1 MAHLKLNTAQWL
13 QLGKKL
19 GYIKKAQEEGA
30 GLQEGLGDATT
41 DMPEMPGS
49 APIKAPG
56 FPEASDPGTYTIP
69 WDLKMMYW
77 LGSDDYSYGDSRKT
91 YTSIQDIPDNV
102 VPYLDM
108 GLRNLRRPMN
118 VGDWA
123 GREFSSGRPF
133 AALKRGNG
141 TTCVEMQRDKFNS
154 LYPDMKQ
161 VWTAGGLR
169 LQSGMEDI
177 FDTLNIGMSLQE
189 FLSRKM
195 GEYPVPYDY
204 DLEGEEE
211 KAQEEAWNKWRDEQE
226 QAGKIEDRYYYIY
239 FDYISFTPHPEK
251 AKFTPYGHCK

>member
-69 WDLKMMYW
+69 WDLKVKMW
-77 LGSDDYSYGDSRKT
+77 VGGQDLNYGDTGKI
-91 YTSIQDIPDNV
+91 YTSIQDIPNNV

-108 GLRNLRRPMN
+108 AVRNDWSFLDSPPLRSSSK
-118 VGDWA
+118 WA

-154 LYPDMKQ
+154 LYPDMKGFRMR
-161 VWTAGGLR
+161 TSIELK
-169 LQSGMEDI
+169 SGMEDI
-177 FDTLNIGMSLQE
+177 FDIFNSGMSLQE

-195 GEYPVPYDY
+195 GDYPGP
-204 DLEGEEE
+204 
-211 KAQEEAWNKWRDEQE
+211 
-226 QAGKIEDRYYYIY
+226 
-239 FDYISFTPHPEK
+239 
-251 AKFTPYGHCK
+251 